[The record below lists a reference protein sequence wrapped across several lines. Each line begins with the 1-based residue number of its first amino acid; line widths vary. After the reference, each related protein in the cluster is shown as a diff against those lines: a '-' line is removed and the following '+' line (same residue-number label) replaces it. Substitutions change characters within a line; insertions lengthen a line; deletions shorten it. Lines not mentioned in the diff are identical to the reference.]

1 MSANIRVLLASE
13 HDAVRRML
21 RKVVRDEPGAAI
33 AGEAKSGTE
42 ATTLA
47 RELRPDVA
55 LLDFHLPHAVG
66 LDSVR
71 LSRINGLDTA
81 QTITAEV
88 PGTRVVLLTDLDAD
102 VIRKKGASRKGN
114 ATSLST
120 GSNRGQASPT
130 LRELC
135 YEVAQPSPLVFANIR
150 TGERR
155 RISERK
161 SMATLLFGMLF
172 SVVGAWMLAGVVL
185 SVLLLVA
192 VLAQ

>member
-1 MSANIRVLLASE
+1 
-13 HDAVRRML
+13 ML
-21 RKVVRDEPGAAI
+21 RKVVRDEPGAAV
-33 AGEAKSGTE
+33 AGEAKSGAE

-55 LLDFHLPHAVG
+55 LLDFHLPRAIG

-71 LSRINGLDTA
+71 LSRINGLDAA
-81 QTITAEV
+81 QTINAEV
-88 PGTRVVLLTDLDAD
+88 PGTRVVLLTDLDTD
-102 VIRKKGASRKGN
+102 VVPRKGTGRKGI

-120 GSNRGQASPT
+120 GSNRSQASPT

-150 TGERR
+150 AGA
-155 RISERK
+155 RK
-161 SMATLLFGMLF
+161 RVSKRTSMATLLSGMLL

-192 VLAQ
+192 ILVQ

>member
-13 HDAVRRML
+13 RDAVRRML
-21 RKVVRDEPGAAI
+21 RKVVRDEPGAAV
-33 AGEAKSGTE
+33 AGEAKSGAE

-55 LLDFHLPHAVG
+55 LLDFHLPRAIG

-71 LSRINGLDTA
+71 LSRINGLDAA
-81 QTITAEV
+81 QTINAEV
-88 PGTRVVLLTDLDAD
+88 PGTRVVLLTDLDTD
-102 VIRKKGASRKGN
+102 VVPRKGI
-114 ATSLST
+114 ATGLST
-120 GSNRGQASPT
+120 GSNRSQASPT

-150 TGERR
+150 AGA
-155 RISERK
+155 RK
-161 SMATLLFGMLF
+161 RVSKRTSMATLLSGMLL
-172 SVVGAWMLAGVVL
+172 SVVGAWMLTGVVL

-192 VLAQ
+192 ILVQ

>member
-1 MSANIRVLLASE
+1 
-13 HDAVRRML
+13 ML
-21 RKVVRDEPGAAI
+21 RKIVRDEPGAAV
-33 AGEAKSGTE
+33 AGEAKSGAE

-55 LLDFHLPHAVG
+55 LLDFHLPRAIG

-71 LSRINGLDTA
+71 LSRINGLDAA
-81 QTITAEV
+81 QTINAEV
-88 PGTRVVLLTDLDAD
+88 PGTRVVLLTDLDTD
-102 VIRKKGASRKGN
+102 VVPRKGTGRKGI

-120 GSNRGQASPT
+120 GSNRSQASPT

-150 TGERR
+150 AGA
-155 RISERK
+155 RK
-161 SMATLLFGMLF
+161 RVSKRTSMATLLSGMLL
-172 SVVGAWMLAGVVL
+172 SVVGAWMLTGVVL

-192 VLAQ
+192 ILVQ